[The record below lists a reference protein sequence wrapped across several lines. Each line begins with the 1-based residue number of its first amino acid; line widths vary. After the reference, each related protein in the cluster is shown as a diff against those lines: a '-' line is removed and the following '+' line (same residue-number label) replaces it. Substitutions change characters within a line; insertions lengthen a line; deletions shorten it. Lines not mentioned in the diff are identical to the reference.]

1 MLISVLFPLAKNN
14 QVKVKNVI
22 KDLIRQDQIKDFEYD
37 EVRTNFVSLPRT
49 SVKIHSDS
57 WTKITAR
64 ETLKKYMKIFN
75 LGRGML
81 IRYYAKVEPDTY
93 FEQRKNMM
101 MLYQVKIIDFV
112 GYLNML
118 LVVNYSSNI
127 TNISYSIILILF

>member
-1 MLISVLFPLAKNN
+1 
-14 QVKVKNVI
+14 
-22 KDLIRQDQIKDFEYD
+22 
-37 EVRTNFVSLPRT
+37 
-49 SVKIHSDS
+49 
-57 WTKITAR
+57 
-64 ETLKKYMKIFN
+64 MKIFN